1 MPLTD
6 QARIEAGKKLPHIVE
21 LWKALVPLQTVVS
34 FMNTGA
40 HPDDEMS
47 EMLAAMAYRDGI
59 DISYACST
67 RGEGGQNDLG
77 TEAGQAL
84 GVLRTAEMEGACDVL
99 NLRMYWHSQTPDDA
113 IFDFG
118 FSKSGEETLEK
129 WGKER
134 TLKRFVDIIR
144 TERPD
149 IICPTFLDVPGQHGH
164 HRAMTEAAHLVMELA
179 ADENYSACDLPP
191 WQVKKLYLPAW
202 SGAGQAY
209 DDDLPPP
216 PATLKIEASG
226 IEPVTGWSY
235 ARIGQ
240 QSRAFHKTQ
249 AMGRWV
255 QIGGERDFPLHL
267 VQSHTGGSDDEL
279 SSGLAKTLRDI
290 DIPEISDALNN
301 TQYHLDRAIVSF
313 PNSTDIIEN
322 ACSAMSTLRDAIARC
337 PQSHHD
343 AVMHKLRRKEEQL
356 SHLLFVASKVEV
368 NARCEKDVLRHGQS
382 TKLHIEHRIGL
393 AENVKIE
400 PVLPNGWSYSD
411 GEIYIGD
418 EAEISDPYPEL
429 YLPHMHTKPCLSLS
443 FDINGINVCTSSG
456 LEIPPNVVPAQSAK
470 IGPSAIVINS
480 KSLTRSFTIT
490 VEDLGQVD
498 GELDLILPANW
509 VAERSDNGFD
519 VTLPSNVEVGRYEVS
534 LNIDFDPAVS
544 VAEIGYPHVKPRVLT
559 NRASVSVEVIDAEL
573 SNTRVGYI
581 GGGNDRVDHWLK
593 QMGMDITSLSDAEI
607 QSDQALAKF
616 DTIII
621 GIFALKFRD
630 GLLEQMP
637 RLHQWCEEGGNLIT
651 LYHRPWDNWDPDL
664 ASPKYLKI
672 GQPSLRWR
680 VTDENSDVK
689 VLEPDHAIFNRPN
702 VIAASDWE
710 NWHKE
715 RGLYFAMDWD
725 QAYRPMLSMHDRNE
739 DPLLGSLL
747 VGEIGKGR
755 HIHTSLILHHQ
766 MEKLTPGAF
775 RLMANLVSKDA

>member
-1 MPLTD
+1 MPLSD
-6 QARIEAGKKLPHIVE
+6 QARIEADKKLPHIVE

-84 GVLRTAEMEGACDVL
+84 GVLRTAEMEGACDAL
-99 NLRMYWHSQTPDDA
+99 NLRMYWHSQTPDDT

-118 FSKSGEETLEK
+118 FSKSGDETLEK

-164 HRAMTEAAHLVMELA
+164 HRAMTEAAHLVIELA
-179 ADENYSACDLPP
+179 ADENYKECDLPP

-216 PATLKIEASG
+216 PATLTIEASG
-226 IEPVTGWSY
+226 VEPITGWSY

-255 QIGGERDFPLHL
+255 HIGGERDFPLHL
-267 VQSHTGGSDDEL
+267 AESYTSGSDDEL

-290 DIPEISDALNN
+290 DIPDISDALSNAQN
-301 TQYHLDRAIVSF
+301 YLDRAIESF
-313 PNSTDIIEN
+313 PNNIDIIEH
-322 ACSAMSTLRDAIARC
+322 ACSAMSALRDAIDRC
-337 PQSHHD
+337 PQNYQN
-343 AVMHKLRRKEEQL
+343 AFMHKLRRKEEQL
-356 SHLLFVASKVEV
+356 SRLLFVASKIEV

-382 TKLHIEHRIGL
+382 TKLQIEHRIGL
-393 AENVKIE
+393 AESLKIE
-400 PVLPNGWSYSD
+400 PVLPSGWSYVN
-411 GEIYIGD
+411 GEIYISD
-418 EAEISDPYPEL
+418 EAENSDPYPDA
-429 YLPHMHTKPCLSLS
+429 YLPHIHSKPCLSIS
-443 FDINGINVCTSSG
+443 FDVRGINIRTSSG
-456 LEIPPNVVPAQSAK
+456 LDIPPNVVPAQSAK

-480 KSLTRSFTIT
+480 NSQARSFKIM

-498 GELDLILPANW
+498 GELDLILPPKW
-509 VAERSDNGFD
+509 VAERSDTGFD
-519 VTLPSNVEVGRYEVS
+519 VTVPSNVDVGRYDVS

-544 VAEIGYPHVKPRVLT
+544 VMEINYPHVKPRVLT
-559 NRASVSVEVIDAEL
+559 NRASVSVQVIDVEL
-573 SNTRVGYI
+573 SRTRVGYI

-593 QMGMDITSLSDAEI
+593 QMGMDITSLSDEEI
-607 QSDQALAKF
+607 QSDKVLAKF

-637 RLHQWCEEGGNLIT
+637 RFHQWCENGGNLIT
-651 LYHRPWDNWDPDL
+651 LYHRPWDNWDPDY

-689 VLEPDHAIFNRPN
+689 ILEPDHTIFNRPN
-702 VIAASDWE
+702 VISSSDWE

-725 QAYRPMLSMHDRNE
+725 KAYRPMLSMHDHNE

-747 VGEIGKGR
+747 VAEIGKGQ

-775 RLMANLVSKDA
+775 RLMANLVSKDE